1 MGINTGL
8 TMGYGARF
16 KSKEELAAAEPEG
29 PPPLVI
35 EEGSRQD
42 TLGQFFDSIDCY
54 IGNNDGIISKSE
66 MESVGEMSQG
76 LFDGEHLSLQQRIDV
91 MFGDKDELTRD
102 EFITRVYVKVKDIPS
117 KVWFNDYVK
126 HLNDL
131 VDAAQEGSMC

>member
-54 IGNNDGIISKSE
+54 IGNNDGMISKSE
-66 MESVGEMSQG
+66 MQEVAAMSDTTFDLDTKIEQ
-76 LFDGEHLSLQQRIDV
+76 LFKEKND
-91 MFGDKDELTRD
+91 LTRD
-102 EFITRVYVKVKDIPS
+102 EFIIGCYAQVKDIS
-117 KVWFNDYVK
+117 AKEWFDDHVN
-126 HLNDL
+126 HLNELIDS
-131 VDAAQEGSMC
+131 AQEGSCA